1 MLASCAVLLAA
12 VAGCAPASFLITP
25 VPAKQQL
32 VEQVV
37 QRDSFWAYQKI
48 ALIDVDGV
56 IANVRSSS
64 LLGSSGENPVA
75 LFAEKLEQAAQDDDV
90 EAVVVRINSP
100 GGAVTASDIMYT
112 ELQRFREKTGK
123 PVVAAMLDVAASG
136 GYYLACAADKIYAQP
151 TTVTGSIGVIMLAP
165 EFSGTMLK
173 LGVQMNVIKSGDMK
187 DMGSM
192 FRAMN
197 AEDRAVFQGLI
208 DKMYARFLEVVARSR
223 GGMDAERLRELA
235 DGRVYLGPEAQ
246 AHGLVDEIGTLHD
259 AIQAAKVAAGLDGR
273 PIKVVEYSRPY
284 GHRPNVYALADQPAG
299 QVNLVNVA
307 LPDWLSHA
315 APQFLY
321 LWAPGW

>member
-223 GGMDAERLRELA
+223 GGMDAERLREF
-235 DGRVYLGPEAQ
+235 G
-246 AHGLVDEIGTLHD
+246 
-259 AIQAAKVAAGLDGR
+259 GR
-273 PIKVVEYSRPY
+273 PRLPRPR
-284 GHRPNVYALADQPAG
+284 GPGTRAGGRDRDVARRDPGCEGRRRAGWTADQGRRVQPAVRASPERLRAG
-299 QVNLVNVA
+299 RSA
-307 LPDWLSHA
+307 RGPSE
-315 APQFLY
+315 
-321 LWAPGW
+321 PGETLRCRTG